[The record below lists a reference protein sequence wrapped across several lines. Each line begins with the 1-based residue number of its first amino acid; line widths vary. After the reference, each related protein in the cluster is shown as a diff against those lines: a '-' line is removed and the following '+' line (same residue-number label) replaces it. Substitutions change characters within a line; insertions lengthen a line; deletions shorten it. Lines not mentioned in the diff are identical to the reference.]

1 MDQFF
6 LSQTIV
12 HVMKQLLLGL
22 DFPNLTSKGSKNGN
36 LGIFFDFIAL
46 LGVYRLQEGLQIS
59 KSERKYFSGTVLASF
74 CLFFDKLS
82 KIFFIRRKLAYYLV
96 ANFWPV

>member
-1 MDQFF
+1 
-6 LSQTIV
+6 
-12 HVMKQLLLGL
+12 MKQLLLGL

-36 LGIFFDFIAL
+36 LGTFFDFIAL

-74 CLFFDKLS
+74 CLFFDNFS
-82 KIFFIRRKLAYYLV
+82 KIFQSEKS
-96 ANFWPV
+96 WPIT